1 MILFQ
6 FHGEHRGKLNQ
17 REKEG
22 DLFTIDRK
30 ESGSEGSRDGVEG
43 HMLEIGVLQME
54 EKAFGCVMFD
64 YKPK

>member
-1 MILFQ
+1 M
-6 FHGEHRGKLNQ
+6 GKSNQ

-22 DLFTIDRK
+22 DLFNIDRK
-30 ESGSEGSRDGVEG
+30 ESGSARSRVGVEG

-54 EKAFGCVMFD
+54 EKASGCVMFD